1 MDMRLA
7 GKIRER
13 LDAEVANKKV
23 LIAAHRGSSGGD
35 IMENSPFSNAAAI
48 RQKAD
53 MIEIDIA
60 SDLDGNFYTVHDG
73 MELRL
78 FGVAKNITAM
88 TKAEVDELIF
98 KNTNAVPG
106 CKVTKLDDMLED
118 LKSRKCLVNVD
129 RSWRYWD
136 RLFPVMA
143 RHDMADQL
151 LFKSPQD
158 LTALKHLAAADLP
171 YMFMPIMYSPLELD
185 IFKEYDVNI
194 VAIEIIFDSEASAMV
209 EDKFFERLKQEKIY
223 RWGNA
228 IALGGKFNLSA
239 WHDDNHAIME
249 CPDAHWGYLVRKG
262 FEIIQT
268 DWPMLLEEYLRQ
280 SGVRK

>member
-1 MDMRLA
+1 
-7 GKIRER
+7 
-13 LDAEVANKKV
+13 
-23 LIAAHRGSSGGD
+23 
-35 IMENSPFSNAAAI
+35 
-48 RQKAD
+48 

-171 YMFMPIMYSPLELD
+171 YMFMPIMYSRNTILT
-185 IFKEYDVNI
+185 
-194 VAIEIIFDSEASAMV
+194 SW
-209 EDKFFERLKQEKIY
+209 RLKLFLIPRRVQWWKIS
-223 RWGNA
+223 
-228 IALGGKFNLSA
+228 FLSA
-239 WHDDNHAIME
+239 
-249 CPDAHWGYLVRKG
+249 
-262 FEIIQT
+262 
-268 DWPMLLEEYLRQ
+268 
-280 SGVRK
+280 